1 MEVLLGFVNA
11 TVYIGSMIH
20 LFLIRHGETDWNR
33 LGRFQGAR
41 DIPLN
46 EEGRRQAEALARNWD
61 QKFDVLFTSP
71 LSRARETAAVLAE
84 SRGLAVEQ
92 PDPRL
97 AERAYGE
104 GEGLT
109 LAERKE
115 RFGDHVPGMEAPES
129 VRARGWDFLQS
140 IEHRDGRFAAVSHGG
155 LINALLWS
163 ISGGAVGTGRSLL
176 ANASVS
182 EVVFGP
188 HGWYVASVGR
198 TFDQAVEAIGIR
210 E

>member
-1 MEVLLGFVNA
+1 MEFLLGFVNA

-46 EEGRRQAEALARNWD
+46 EAGRRQAEALARNWD
-61 QKFDVLFTSP
+61 QEFDVLFTSP
-71 LSRARETAAVLAE
+71 LSRARETAGILAE
-84 SRGLAVEQ
+84 SRGLAVET

-115 RFGDHVPGMEAPES
+115 RFGDHVPGMEEPES
-129 VRARGWDFLQS
+129 VRARGVEFSNRSNIATAVLRRS
-140 IEHRDGRFAAVSHGG
+140 RTAGSSTRCCGRSAAARSAPAAV
-155 LINALLWS
+155 
-163 ISGGAVGTGRSLL
+163 
-176 ANASVS
+176 
-182 EVVFGP
+182 F
-188 HGWYVASVGR
+188 
-198 TFDQAVEAIGIR
+198 
-210 E
+210 